1 MQRPYFIPALAALTL
16 VLALPAV
23 APAAPVVK
31 GPPTFHAR
39 EQEDFVDDDFCGT
52 GESVSVHVEFRATV
66 WEDDP
71 GAFKEL
77 LIRKEWI
84 THDGVTLVNQFAGR
98 TVAVDVPEGVEV
110 IETGL
115 RARLKLSNGRVLIAD
130 HGLLHTLVF
139 LDEEGEFVGLEILRD
154 RGGHPIFASEGE
166 LWCQAATAA
175 FGLPFPD

>member
-16 VLALPAV
+16 VLAVPAV

-39 EQEDFVDDDFCGT
+39 FVEDFVDDDFCGT
-52 GESVSVHVEFRATV
+52 GASVSVHVEGRATV
-66 WEDDP
+66 WEGED
-71 GAFKEL
+71 AFREL
-77 LIRKEWI
+77 LILKESI

-98 TVAVDVPEGVEV
+98 TVAVPVPVGVEV

-130 HGLLHTLVF
+130 HGLLHTLVL
-139 LDEEGEFVGLEILRD
+139 LDEEGEFLGLEILRD

-175 FGLPFPD
+175 FGLPFPG